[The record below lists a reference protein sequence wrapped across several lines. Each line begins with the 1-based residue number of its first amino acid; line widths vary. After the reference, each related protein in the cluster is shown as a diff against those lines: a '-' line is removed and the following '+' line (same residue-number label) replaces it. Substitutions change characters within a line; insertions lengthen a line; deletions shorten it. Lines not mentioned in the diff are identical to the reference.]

1 MHSSHHDVLCAALC
15 AVCRGE
21 RLKLK
26 DLAAAMA
33 AMDTD
38 ESGRIELE
46 EFQQWWADNGE
57 SANKPYMYST
67 LPPRANNAEEA
78 CSSIDVA
85 SLCCVAFY
93 SGGDLEKRRQC
104 ALTVQAGDVQLLLVA
119 KDAETKQR
127 WVAAMRAVL
136 RQRS

>member
-1 MHSSHHDVLCAALC
+1 
-15 AVCRGE
+15 
-21 RLKLK
+21 
-26 DLAAAMA
+26 
-33 AMDTD
+33 
-38 ESGRIELE
+38 
-46 EFQQWWADNGE
+46 
-57 SANKPYMYST
+57 MYST
-67 LPPRANNAEEA
+67 LLPPRANDEEA

-93 SGGDLEKRRQC
+93 AGGDLEKRRQC

-127 WVAAMRAVL
+127 WVAAMRGVL

>member
-1 MHSSHHDVLCAALC
+1 MGDEFDSSDGSGSGAITDDELSALYKK
-15 AVCRGE
+15 ARGE

-38 ESGRIELE
+38 ESGRIELD
-46 EFQQWWADNGE
+46 EFQQWWADN
-57 SANKPYMYST
+57 
-67 LPPRANNAEEA
+67 
-78 CSSIDVA
+78 
-85 SLCCVAFY
+85 
-93 SGGDLEKRRQC
+93 GGDLEKRRQC